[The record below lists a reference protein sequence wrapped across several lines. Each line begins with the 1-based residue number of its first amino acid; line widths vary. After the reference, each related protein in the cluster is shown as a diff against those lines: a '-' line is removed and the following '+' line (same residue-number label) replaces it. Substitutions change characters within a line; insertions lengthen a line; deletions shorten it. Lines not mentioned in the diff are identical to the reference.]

1 MISDTTIVKKIHA
14 FLIIINIMISS
25 ILLCVHGVIKK
36 QIWYKPMN
44 EVAIHKSVFLQI
56 HSEI

>member
-25 ILLCVHGVIKK
+25 ILLCVHGVIKTN
-36 QIWYKPMN
+36 PGTSH
-44 EVAIHKSVFLQI
+44 E
-56 HSEI
+56 